1 MRCIECKGDML
12 YKMGQH
18 RIYWGDLHRVATA
31 KYWQCVDCG
40 EKIFEAGEADRLF
53 EIAYISYINRK

>member
-18 RIYWGDLHRVATA
+18 RIYWGFLYRDEVV
-31 KYWQCVDCG
+31 KYYQCIDCG
-40 EKIFEAGEADRLF
+40 EKIFEGGEADRLL
-53 EIAYISYINRK
+53 EIAYKAYNCKI